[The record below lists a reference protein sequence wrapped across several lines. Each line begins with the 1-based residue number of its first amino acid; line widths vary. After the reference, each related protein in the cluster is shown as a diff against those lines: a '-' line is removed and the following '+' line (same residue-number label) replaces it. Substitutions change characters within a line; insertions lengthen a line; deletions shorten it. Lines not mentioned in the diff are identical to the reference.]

1 MNSGDFVYVDFVG
14 RVKDTGEVFDSTN
27 EELAKKEKIYNP
39 KARYTPIPI
48 IVDAGFVLQ
57 TLDDTLKEMK
67 VGEKKTVELPP
78 EKAFGERRID
88 YIRLLPLSVF
98 KQQNIIP
105 TPGNFVTI
113 DKLQGKVISIDGCR
127 VKIDFNHPLAGK
139 TLEYEIEIKG
149 EIKDLTE
156 KIKSI
161 IKYYT
166 GIEAAEV
173 EISVKEKEAEI
184 TFKKR
189 IDLVTSAKQTIADT
203 ITKWISEINIIKF
216 VDIFAK

>member
-14 RVKDTGEVFDSTN
+14 RVKDTDEVFDSTN

-39 KARYTPIPI
+39 KARYTPVPI
-48 IVDAGFVLQ
+48 IIGAGFVLEA
-57 TLDDTLKEMK
+57 LDDTLKEMK
-67 VGEKKTVELPP
+67 VGEKKTIELPP

-88 YIRLLPLSVF
+88 YIKLLPLSVF
-98 KQQNIIP
+98 KQQNINP

-113 DKLQGKVISIDGCR
+113 DRLQGKVISVDGGR
-127 VKIDFNHPLAGK
+127 VKVDFNHPLAGK
-139 TLEYEIEIKG
+139 NLKYEIEIKS

-184 TFKKR
+184 TFKKK
-189 IDLVTSAKQTIADT
+189 IDLAVSTKQTIADT
-203 ITKWISEINIIKF
+203 ITKWINEINIIKF
-216 VDIFAK
+216 VDVFTK

>member
-14 RVKDTGEVFDSTN
+14 RVKDTDEVFDSTN

-48 IVDAGFVLQ
+48 IIGAGFVLEA
-57 TLDDTLKEMK
+57 LDDNLKEMK
-67 VGEKKTVELPP
+67 VGEKKTIELPP

-88 YIRLLPLSVF
+88 YIKLLPLSVF
-98 KQQNIIP
+98 KQQNINP

-113 DKLQGKVISIDGCR
+113 DRLQGKVISVDGGR
-127 VKIDFNHPLAGK
+127 VKVDFNHPLAGK
-139 TLEYEIEIKG
+139 NLKYEIEIKS
-149 EIKDLTE
+149 EIKDLNE

-166 GIEAAEV
+166 GIETAEV

-189 IDLVTSAKQTIADT
+189 IDLATSAKQTIADT
-203 ITKWISEINIIKF
+203 ITKWINEINIIKF
-216 VDIFAK
+216 VDVFTK